1 MSKTYGLS
9 FCNEGKSFAMPEWS
23 VRKHEALLEEMMPL
37 DEKLKLNVIKK
48 EEYEKQYRLRMILL
62 SLHDIDSKVTD
73 VDLKNMH
80 PDDFIDLWIAVYNSG
95 KKGIEVNNQDFPKG
109 EKTPPN

>member
-1 MSKTYGLS
+1 MKQYKLDFVNTGSPFS
-9 FCNEGKSFAMPEWS
+9 MPEWS
-23 VRKHEALLEEMMPL
+23 VRKHEALLEEMIPL

-48 EEYEKQYRLRMILL
+48 EEYEKQYRLHMILL
-62 SLHDIDSKVTD
+62 SLRDIDSKVTD
-73 VDLKNMH
+73 ADLKNMH
-80 PDDFIDLWIAVYNSG
+80 PDDFIDLWVAIYNSG